1 MVINKR
7 TLIVVGSSTA
17 IGFLGDVLTYS
28 VAAKKDGAF
37 KVVIPKGKD
46 LISVLV
52 LGIIGGFVIDYALKQ
67 IEESLKTAQEKAL
80 DELVSTEKEKI
91 ELQEGG
97 FANKKPTSIIWV

>member
-7 TLIVVGSSTA
+7 TVIVVGASTA

-37 KVVIPKGKD
+37 KVTIPKGKD
-46 LISVLV
+46 LVSVLV

-67 IEESLKTAQEKAL
+67 IEESLKTPQEKAL
-80 DELVSTEKEKI
+80 DNLVASEKQKI
-91 ELQEGG
+91 ELQAGG
-97 FANKKPTSIIWV
+97 FANKKPTGIIWV

>member
-37 KVVIPKGKD
+37 KVTIPKGKD
-46 LISVLV
+46 LISVLA

-67 IEESLKTAQEKAL
+67 IEESLKTPQEKAL
-80 DELVSTEKEKI
+80 DALVASEKERVQL
-91 ELQEGG
+91 EAGG
-97 FANKKPTSIIWV
+97 FIGKRPTGIIWS

>member
-28 VAAKKDGAF
+28 VAAKKDNKF
-37 KVVIPKGKD
+37 KFVIPKGKD
-46 LISVLV
+46 LVSVLA

-67 IEESLKTAQEKAL
+67 IEESLKTPQERAL
-80 DELVSTEKEKI
+80 DKLVATEKEKI
-91 ELQEGG
+91 QLQAGG
-97 FANKKPTSIIWV
+97 FSDKKPTGIIWI